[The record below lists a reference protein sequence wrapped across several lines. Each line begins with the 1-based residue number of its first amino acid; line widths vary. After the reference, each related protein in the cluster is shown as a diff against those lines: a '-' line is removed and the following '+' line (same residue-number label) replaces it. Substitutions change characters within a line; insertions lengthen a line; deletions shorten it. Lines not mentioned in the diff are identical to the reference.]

1 MSILV
6 RIQALHPC
14 GNETLNN
21 VFLSTS
27 VGRSLIDDDEDDDED
42 DDDVDAGEDD
52 DKGAEI
58 LTAMATTNVMITMVR
73 HRRWRRQL

>member
-1 MSILV
+1 MEKSKKI
-6 RIQALHPC
+6 HSC

-27 VGRSLIDDDEDDDED
+27 VGRSLIDDDEDDDD
-42 DDDVDAGEDD
+42 GVVDDVEDADEDD

-58 LTAMATTNVMITMVR
+58 MTGDGDNDYNDNDGPPQALATT
-73 HRRWRRQL
+73 L